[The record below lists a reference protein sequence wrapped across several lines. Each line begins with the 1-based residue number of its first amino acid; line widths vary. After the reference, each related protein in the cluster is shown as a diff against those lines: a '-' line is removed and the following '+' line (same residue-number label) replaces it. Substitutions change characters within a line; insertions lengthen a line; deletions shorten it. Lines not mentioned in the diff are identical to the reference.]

1 MQHCYCAVG
10 IAIIAYMHIGVGY
23 ALLVSTNWVMRRPLE
38 RETSNRYRF
47 SRFFI
52 LNRCN
57 CRIRGTYR
65 HKDIMGKRNVAKKG
79 LMGILKILFSKLPCC
94 EMMMCL
100 VFSVL
105 ISVFLCLLISQTCL
119 YDLKQM
125 WNNMA
130 SISVS
135 LSGLILAVL
144 AIVYTIGGQKLNTKD
159 HPEIFSELSSIM
171 TLGVFLHLL
180 AMVLSLIM
188 TVCDNV
194 LWLGLI
200 TIFFFIYSIVMT
212 FNIVVHLF
220 AIHSSL
226 N

>member
-1 MQHCYCAVG
+1 
-10 IAIIAYMHIGVGY
+10 
-23 ALLVSTNWVMRRPLE
+23 
-38 RETSNRYRF
+38 
-47 SRFFI
+47 
-52 LNRCN
+52 
-57 CRIRGTYR
+57 
-65 HKDIMGKRNVAKKG
+65 
-79 LMGILKILFSKLPCC
+79 
-94 EMMMCL
+94 
-100 VFSVL
+100 
-105 ISVFLCLLISQTCL
+105 
-119 YDLKQM
+119 
-125 WNNMA
+125 MA